1 MESNEE
7 QQSSPQEVK
16 PKVEEADQQE
26 QQQPL
31 PTTVIRRRVICD
43 EGTIVENNEEQPTEV
58 STEEV
63 VKTSSTPQEQSPTD
77 QKQETESGQ
86 YPELLQTESQ
96 EQFTE
101 TKTYAVEVIAQEPYQ
116 NQSDY
121 QQDIGYTTVQ
131 IEQLPSTVET
141 QADYANLET
150 AQYNNGYTN
159 GPQYLTQHQYQD
171 MYSIERAAG
180 ESPPANTLLYR
191 DNDPNLASSRYQNS
205 FDVSSSQQQSQ
216 VNLIQP
222 GDTYYNSTANWTPTN
237 ASYQQYQGSTNMNIS
252 LHQPDSTQTYTGY
265 TNATWSHGTMED
277 AQPHRTA
284 SQEVLVKEC
293 VNCGASVTPLWRR
306 DGTGHYLCNA
316 CGLYHKINGVHR
328 PPVRPTKKPQATGNR
343 RNGISCANCKTQ
355 NTTLWRRNNQGE
367 PVCNACGLYYK
378 LHSVNRPLSMKKDG
392 IQTRKRR
399 PKNSSAAN
407 ASASSHHLQR
417 IPVQYNYNAQEIE
430 LPPDQYQLPMTATLY
445 QQQQQQPQAYRQFTV
460 EQLSRHL
467 SNIPPLQPVIAEV
480 EQASVITSTSQ
491 QTRFRQETE
500 DDDGSSN
507 PPSAS

>member
-1 MESNEE
+1 MTDSKMESNEE

-284 SQEVLVKEC
+284 SQE
-293 VNCGASVTPLWRR
+293 
-306 DGTGHYLCNA
+306 
-316 CGLYHKINGVHR
+316 
-328 PPVRPTKKPQATGNR
+328 TGNR